1 MLQKNYANISLFQ
14 TKEIIAQLQKLC
26 AIIIV
31 LSQKLH
37 KEVSGSWAEA
47 QEGSPAEAAEA
58 GSEDPEVP
66 V

>member
-1 MLQKNYANISLFQ
+1 M
-14 TKEIIAQLQKLC
+14 EIIAQLQKLC